1 MATSKIQTMV
11 WIYCPGQAGVSGNE
25 RVDSVSSISPICVI
39 VRMGMAE
46 FTQAITDSLAK
57 GTASTRNSD
66 SEGGMTSN
74 KKQSN

>member
-25 RVDSVSSISPICVI
+25 RVDSVSSSSPICVI

-57 GTASTRNSD
+57 FRNSD